1 MKDIRAKIHALLSST
16 DRTVV
21 TEVFFTIDMP
31 QVVWLLD
38 GYDYDVRCISVLKV
52 EVKIYLKR

>member
-1 MKDIRAKIHALLSST
+1 
-16 DRTVV
+16 
-21 TEVFFTIDMP
+21 MP